1 MILKRL
7 VASLLVISSLLFP
20 GFLATASA
28 VTTNPLNSA
37 CQTNDL
43 TRNSEIC
50 HQSQSQGKTN
60 PVSGPKGI
68 INTGANIIALITGI
82 GAVIVI
88 IISGFMFVTAGGAAP
103 GQRSADP
110 NRLKTAR
117 SALSGAI
124 IGLVVVALAWAIV
137 RFVTNKFVR

>member
-1 MILKRL
+1 MIRRF
-7 VASLLVISSLLFP
+7 AISLSALSALFISS
-20 GFLATASA
+20 FLMSASA
-28 VTTNPLNSA
+28 VTTNPLNPA

-50 HQSQSQGKTN
+50 QQSQTQGTTN

-68 INTGANIIALITGI
+68 INTAANIIALIAGI

-88 IISGFMFVTAGGAAP
+88 IISGFYFVTAGGTAP

-110 NRLKTAR
+110 NRLKTAK

-124 IGLVVVALAWAIV
+124 VGLIIVSLAWAIV
-137 RFVTNKFVR
+137 RFITDRVIG